1 MPSSFPFV
9 VIYSQ
14 VTLLQTML
22 RKCVSP
28 IRRNLSGFN
37 TTNTFNRY
45 ASTLIVGEHSNG
57 VLSDTTKSCITAAS
71 QVPNNESINI
81 LLSGSD
87 CQNAASDAAK
97 LQGVTKV
104 IYCSDDLYASN
115 GLTENIANLI
125 CSVIRQY
132 SFSHVFA
139 GISSFSK
146 DVMPRCA
153 GILDISQISDC
164 TQIIDEITFERA
176 IYAGNAICN
185 VSSKED
191 IKLVTIRPT
200 AFDSNI
206 AASTGGDAVIESV
219 QSAQA
224 FDAKQFLSDEIKDKS
239 GPSLTSASAVVSG
252 GRGMKNGENFAM
264 LKDLC
269 DLIPDCAMGA
279 SRAAVDAGYVG
290 NDLQVGQTGKCV
302 APNLYLAV
310 GISGAIQHIA
320 GMKDSKVIMA
330 INNDPEAPIFS
341 IADYGLNADLFDAVP
356 KLTEMLKKEAK

>member
-1 MPSSFPFV
+1 MG
-9 VIYSQ
+9 I
-14 VTLLQTML
+14 
-22 RKCVSP
+22 
-28 IRRNLSGFN
+28 
-37 TTNTFNRY
+37 
-45 ASTLIVGEHSNG
+45 
-57 VLSDTTKSCITAAS
+57 SDQTKSCITAAS
-71 QVPNNESINI
+71 QIPNNESINI

-87 CQNAASDAAK
+87 CQNAANDASK
-97 LQGVTKV
+97 LQGIDKV
-104 IYCSDDLYASN
+104 IYCNDDLYASN

-125 CSVIRQY
+125 CSVIQKN
-132 SFSHVFA
+132 SFSHILA

-146 DVMPRCA
+146 DVIPRCA
-153 GILDISQISDC
+153 GILDVSQISDC
-164 TQIIDEITFERA
+164 TQIIDENTFERA

-185 VSSKED
+185 VSSKEN
-191 IKLVTIRPT
+191 IKLLTIRPT

-206 AASTGGDAVIESV
+206 DVSNNDAIIESV
-219 QSAQA
+219 ESAQP
-224 FDAKQFLSDEIKDKS
+224 FEFKQFLADEIKAS
-239 GPSLTSASAVVSG
+239 LGPSLTSASAVVSG
-252 GRGMKNGENFAM
+252 GRGMKNGENFEM
-264 LKDLC
+264 LKTLC

-320 GMKDSKVIMA
+320 GMKDSKLIMA

-356 KLTEMLKKEAK
+356 KLTEMLSKEAK

>member
-1 MPSSFPFV
+1 
-9 VIYSQ
+9 
-14 VTLLQTML
+14 ML
-22 RKCVSP
+22 RKLTNP
-28 IRRNLSGFN
+28 IQRNLSHLHRHS
-37 TTNTFNRY
+37 NRY
-45 ASTLIVGEHSNG
+45 ASTLIIGEHTNG
-57 VLSDTTKSCITAAS
+57 ILSDQSKSCITAAS
-71 QVPNNESINI
+71 QIPNNDSINI

-87 CQNAASDAAK
+87 CQTAANDASK
-97 LQGVTKV
+97 LQGVDKV
-104 IYCSDDLYASN
+104 FYCDNDLYSSN
-115 GLTENIANLI
+115 GLSENMANLI
-125 CSVIRQY
+125 CDVIQANK
-132 SFSHVFA
+132 FSHILA

-164 TQIIDEITFERA
+164 TQIINEHTFERA

-191 IKLVTIRPT
+191 IKLLTIRPT
-200 AFDSNI
+200 SFDANI
-206 AASTGGDAVIESV
+206 AVSDNQATIESV
-219 QSAQA
+219 
-224 FDAKQFLSDEIKDKS
+224 DAAAPFANKEFISDEIKASS

-264 LKDLC
+264 LEQLC
-269 DLIPDCAMGA
+269 ELIPDCAMGA
-279 SRAAVDAGYVG
+279 SRAAVDAGFVG

-302 APNLYLAV
+302 APSLYLAV

-320 GMKDSKVIMA
+320 GMKDSKMIMA

-356 KLTEMLKKEAK
+356 KLTAMLEKEAK